1 MNKQDLLKEIWKE
14 CTLQEI
20 LDAGYETESL
30 QAIDIIKEAEQIEKE
45 SFNVSLKVN
54 FIDNLRELFDN
65 TPSREL
71 PYAREIMDE
80 ISAHYS
86 DFTLMDY
93 FDNDDLIEHCDGSW
107 EMDNYI
113 ANKCKDAIEE
123 YKGDNPILGRDEY
136 IRRVQNCGSY
146 EFKRFLCDLVDAN
159 YHISNE
165 DLIQRLKEKLC

>member
-45 SFNVSLKVN
+45 SFNISLKVN

-71 PYAREIMDE
+71 PGANEVMDE

-86 DFTLMDY
+86 DWSLMNY
-93 FDNDDLIEHCDGSW
+93 FDKDGLIEHCDNSF
-107 EMDNYI
+107 EMDNYLKD
-113 ANKCKDAIEE
+113 KCIDAINE
-123 YKGDNPILGRDEY
+123 YKDEYPAMGRDEF
-136 IRRVQNCGSY
+136 IRQVQDY
-146 EFKRFLCDLVDAN
+146 PPYAFKLILCDLVDAS
-159 YHISNE
+159 YHISTE
-165 DLIQRLKEKLC
+165 DLLQRLKDKLC